1 MATIIQDKQ
10 RGNEARHQRWARI
23 ERADL
28 FAQYGGLH
36 DQGVSQRQAAKVL
49 DVPRSTLQAWRLYQD
64 RLDACPAVV
73 AFFHSVPG
81 LAFLHRL
88 VMALHVVCVEIGVH
102 TTFVQNLS
110 VTYYTHNSLAVSE
123 GLFCV

>member
-1 MATIIQDKQ
+1 VGTVIQYTP
-10 RGNEARHQRWARI
+10 RGNEDRHQRWDRLK
-23 ERADL
+23 RADL
-28 FAQYGGLH
+28 LAQYDGLH
-36 DQGVSQRQAAKVL
+36 AQGVSQRQAAQML
-49 DVPRSTLQAWRLYQD
+49 EVPRSTLQAWRTYQEN
-64 RLDACPAVV
+64 LDESPVV
-73 AFFHSVPG
+73 MAFFHSVPG

-88 VMALHVVCVEIGVH
+88 IMALHVVCVEIGVH

>member
-1 MATIIQDKQ
+1 MATIIPDKQ
-10 RGNEARHQRWARI
+10 RSNEARHQRWARI

-64 RLDACPAVV
+64 RLDAYPAVV
-73 AFFHSVPG
+73 ASFHSVPG

-88 VMALHVVCVEIGVH
+88 VNVMPLISSSAPQTKEHRVADAMIEAG
-102 TTFVQNLS
+102 T
-110 VTYYTHNSLAVSE
+110 
-123 GLFCV
+123 